1 MASLQYFIKHRQ
13 CRISSFFFFFECV
26 TLHENPEPEA
36 IFVYKG
42 HQPVIILFAD
52 MFHRCGAAAT
62 RPGDY
67 NIQNHVRWINPD
79 LLRHVSSFP
88 VLKRISRCKD
98 CKAATAAHLKAW
110 HAPSCPQ
117 RAKLR
122 LTLQELHK
130 QYHTPMKYH
139 TLFMFPNLHKCQNYT
154 HIKPEIKINTPS
166 EAVN

>member
-1 MASLQYFIKHRQ
+1 MQILLTFARFNSMQLKVSQLICSVQTVRWINPKRMASLQYFIKHRQ
-13 CRISSFFFFFECV
+13 CRISSYFFFFECV

-98 CKAATAAHLKAW
+98 CKAATAAHLKA
-110 HAPSCPQ
+110 
-117 RAKLR
+117 
-122 LTLQELHK
+122 
-130 QYHTPMKYH
+130 
-139 TLFMFPNLHKCQNYT
+139 
-154 HIKPEIKINTPS
+154 
-166 EAVN
+166 